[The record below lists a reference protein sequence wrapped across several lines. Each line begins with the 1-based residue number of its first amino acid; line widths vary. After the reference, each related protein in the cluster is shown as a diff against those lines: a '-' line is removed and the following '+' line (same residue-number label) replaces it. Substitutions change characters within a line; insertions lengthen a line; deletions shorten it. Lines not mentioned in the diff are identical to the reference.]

1 MLLRLNFLVVVALAS
16 HERCDKEGCSSVN
29 GTQLLQIKGRASAFA
44 QESKVGNAAEPEFED
59 KVHRRRNTCTS
70 LPTTSACANGK
81 YGEKTLIC
89 SDDECQMEVEVL
101 FKNETL
107 LASDLTYKQ
116 AQHSSAAKVLAEKGP
131 DKCLCRLDDPSESSS
146 SSFSL
151 LQEDAT
157 SGSAGAADARDD
169 ATSKKADAADAGA
182 LSYFAIAGRRRRR
195 RRPSVHVG
203 GHGGGHVDHGPT
215 RRRRRRTRRRQRRRN
230 TCSVD
235 GSGNQARK
243 TGIPAGDKC
252 QTSVEAALDASK
264 ILEVDKT
271 YEQAEFEA
279 ATAIRNSLTNLPTNL
294 PDNSTTGL
302 APDLTGCK
310 CIVLDPNSDAGGSSR

>member
-1 MLLRLNFLVVVALAS
+1 MLLRLNFLAVVALAS

-116 AQHSSAAKVLAEKGP
+116 AQHNSAAKVLAEKGP

-151 LQEDAT
+151 LQEGAT

-182 LSYFAIAGRRRRR
+182 LSYYYYY
-195 RRPSVHVG
+195 
-203 GHGGGHVDHGPT
+203 HGPT
-215 RRRRRRTRRRQRRRN
+215 RRRRFRRRRRTRRRQRRRN

>member
-1 MLLRLNFLVVVALAS
+1 M
-16 HERCDKEGCSSVN
+16 
-29 GTQLLQIKGRASAFA
+29 LQIKGRASAFA

-116 AQHSSAAKVLAEKGP
+116 AQHSSAAKVLAEKGL

-151 LQEDAT
+151 LQEGAT

-182 LSYFAIAGRRRRR
+182 LSYSAMEHAEQ
-195 RRPSVHVG
+195 P
-203 GHGGGHVDHGPT
+203 GGGVPPQPT

-264 ILEVDKT
+264 ILEVDKI

>member
-1 MLLRLNFLVVVALAS
+1 
-16 HERCDKEGCSSVN
+16 
-29 GTQLLQIKGRASAFA
+29 LQIKGRASAFA

-116 AQHSSAAKVLAEKGP
+116 AQHSSAAKVLAEKGS

-151 LQEDAT
+151 LQEGAT

-169 ATSKKADAADAGA
+169 ATSKKADAAD
-182 LSYFAIAGRRRRR
+182 GRRRGQN
-195 RRPSVHVG
+195 SQS
-203 GHGGGHVDHGPT
+203 
-215 RRRRRRTRRRQRRRN
+215 RRRRRTRRRQRRRN

-294 PDNSTTGL
+294 PDNSTDNSTTGL